1 MVNLCCTKE
10 FLKRLNRKADA
21 SKASGSVLGD
31 WYGKELR
38 SGTRRHFVFM
48 SNRTGISLIL
58 SARMHDLENIF
69 RQHLGRVLYEVG
81 ASPIAI
87 REELA
92 HASDF
97 NYTTSASRSS
107 IGCLNEVVHQ
117 CQWMI
122 ETEPGITA
130 ESLEE
135 YIFELPLG
143 GPDYWWPRRDTLELL
158 KSFYMDIA

>member
-1 MVNLCCTKE
+1 
-10 FLKRLNRKADA
+10 
-21 SKASGSVLGD
+21 
-31 WYGKELR
+31 
-38 SGTRRHFVFM
+38 
-48 SNRTGISLIL
+48 
-58 SARMHDLENIF
+58 MHDLENIF
-69 RQHLGRVLYEVG
+69 RQHFGRVLYKVG

-97 NYTTSASRSS
+97 NYTTTASRSY

-122 ETEPGITA
+122 ETEPGITE

-135 YIFELPLG
+135 YIFELPLS

-158 KSFYMDIA
+158 ESFYIDMA